1 MNTLKMK
8 RSMIRAATAAIMAAA
23 LLNVGGCATHPATKT
38 ASTAKPAS
46 LPWPLTIHDPA
57 KHQTGAELWAENCMR
72 CHELRSPA
80 QYKPGEWGVIIDY
93 MRLKAGLTG
102 EQARKIERFLKE
114 SSQGS

>member
-1 MNTLKMK
+1 MNTRITMK
-8 RSMIRAATAAIMAAA
+8 SFIRVAAIVSIATATFGVA
-23 LLNVGGCATHPATKT
+23 GCASHPAGKT
-38 ASTAKPAS
+38 VSAKKPAS
-46 LPWPLTIHDPA
+46 LPWPLAIHDPA

-80 QYKPGEWGVIIDY
+80 QYKPGEWAVIIDY

-102 EQARKIERFLKE
+102 EQARKIEKFLKE

>member
-1 MNTLKMK
+1 MNNKNGFIASLRVSAVAVLAIATIGLTGCASHKA
-8 RSMIRAATAAIMAAA
+8 SATA
-23 LLNVGGCATHPATKT
+23 
-38 ASTAKPAS
+38 SAKKPVS
-46 LPWPLTIHDPA
+46 LPWPITMHDPA

-80 QYKPGEWGVIIDY
+80 QYKPGEWAVIIDY

-102 EQARKIERFLKE
+102 EQARKIEKFLKE

>member
-1 MNTLKMK
+1 MNRKTDLKSYL
-8 RSMIRAATAAIMAAA
+8 RVSAAAA
-23 LLNVGGCATHPATKT
+23 LVITAFGLAGCASHSATTT
-38 ASTAKPAS
+38 ASAKKAVA

-57 KHQTGAELWAENCMR
+57 KHQTGAELWAKNCMR

-80 QYKPGEWGVIIDY
+80 QYRPGEWSVIIDY

-102 EQARKIERFLKE
+102 EQAKKIERFLKE